1 MAFLLPKI
9 NPDFIRKYPYIFLYI
24 VVLAIAGFFISSYVS
39 SNDRGRTDCIEARK
53 QDAVQY
59 QNQIDYLRAKID
71 KQDSTITALYQV
83 IAIQNG
89 VIEKI
94 PEKVDSLYKNKKR

>member
-1 MAFLLPKI
+1 MAFFLPKI

-39 SNDRGRTDCIEARK
+39 SNDKRNQDCIEARR
-53 QDAVQY
+53 QDAIQY
-59 QNQIDYLRAKID
+59 QDQIDYLRAKVD
-71 KQDSTITALYQV
+71 KQDSTIIVLNQT

-89 VIEKI
+89 VIEQLPDKI
-94 PEKVDSLYKNKKR
+94 KELNKKKRK